1 MPTVETKQCSVNY
14 TETGT
19 GEHVVLMHCSTAS
32 SKQWTALHEQ
42 LADRFHCVA
51 PDQWGCGRSDPW
63 PGNGPFTLVQE
74 AAPVVE
80 IINRIGMPVHLV
92 GHSYGGGVALR
103 VALERPGMVRSLTLV
118 EPSVFHLLD
127 GVGAEDQKLYTEI
140 SDVAEAVKRSVNSG
154 DLWRGMERF
163 TDYWC
168 GPGAWRGMPIEAR
181 LKISQRLPKVILDF
195 RALFAESASLHDYA
209 ALRFPVLLVCG
220 GLSPGPSCRIVDML
234 HDAMPIAR
242 LVRIEGAGHMSPFT
256 HTDAVN
262 RAIVQHLDTARESR
276 QRVA

>member
-1 MPTVETKQCSVNY
+1 MPTVELKHSSVSY
-14 TETGT
+14 TETGA
-19 GEHVVLMHCSTAS
+19 GEHVVLIHCSTAS
-32 SKQWTALHEQ
+32 GKEWAALHEV
-42 LADRFHCVA
+42 LADRFHCMA

-74 AAPVVE
+74 AAPLVE
-80 IINRIGMPVHLV
+80 LIDRIGMPVHLV

-103 VALERPGMVRSLTLV
+103 VALERPGMVRSLTLI

-127 GVGAEDQKLYTEI
+127 GIGPEEQKLYTEI

-154 DLWRGMERF
+154 DLWGGMERF

-181 LKISQRLPKVILDF
+181 LKISQRLPKVVLDF
-195 RALFAESASLHDYA
+195 RALFAETASLDDYA
-209 ALRFPVLLVCG
+209 ALSFPVLLVCG
-220 GLSPGPSCRIVDML
+220 GLSPGPSRRIVDIL
-234 HDAMPIAR
+234 HGAMPNTR

-256 HTDAVN
+256 HADAVN
-262 RAIVQHLDTARESR
+262 REITRHLNKAVGVR
-276 QRVA
+276 QRAA